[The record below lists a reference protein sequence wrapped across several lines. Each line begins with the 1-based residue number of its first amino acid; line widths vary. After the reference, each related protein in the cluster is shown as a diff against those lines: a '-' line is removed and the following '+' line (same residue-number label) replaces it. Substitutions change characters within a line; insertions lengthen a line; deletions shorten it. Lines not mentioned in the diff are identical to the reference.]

1 MVHEGLV
8 LELAIESTMVANA
21 IPRLDADE
29 GGILAKGAP
38 ESTNG
43 CLVINGDSRLAID
56 IEEHGTVGLALV
68 DLHAVVAEEAL
79 ADLDDT
85 HISIQRNIDLVVGP
99 VSIATQNIDRLLAVE
114 LDNTLGLTTRQVEG
128 GVPAYLEVNLLGVG
142 ILDMPNDMNLIA
154 FQTIGDG
161 QIEVIGIDLQRLLAL
176 MEGKGHL
183 VVGLAN
189 KREVHV
195 AGKTMTRQ
203 MILATIN
210 PIGLVVN
217 TTNDRKQDWRMA
229 RPLRSCLPHILTS
242 VTILHTL
249 ELGSFF
255 SDTNGQLFILQFYH
269 KT

>member
-161 QIEVIGIDLQRLLAL
+161 QIEVIGIDFQRFFRL
-176 MEGKGHL
+176 MKGKGHL
-183 VVGLAN
+183 
-189 KREVHV
+189 
-195 AGKTMTRQ
+195 
-203 MILATIN
+203 ILC
-210 PIGLVVN
+210 L
-217 TTNDRKQDWRMA
+217 TN
-229 RPLRSCLPHILTS
+229 
-242 VTILHTL
+242 
-249 ELGSFF
+249 
-255 SDTNGQLFILQFYH
+255 
-269 KT
+269 